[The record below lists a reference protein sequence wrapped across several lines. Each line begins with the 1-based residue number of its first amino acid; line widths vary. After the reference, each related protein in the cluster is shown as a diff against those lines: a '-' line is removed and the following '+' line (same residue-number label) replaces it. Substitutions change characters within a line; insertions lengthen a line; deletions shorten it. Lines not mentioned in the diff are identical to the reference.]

1 MSVTD
6 LRSRRVP
13 LPWVCAGVVAQLAAL
28 VLWACLG
35 GGWRPLAMGTA
46 LGALSALVQLLLAT
60 VRPGALGFGD
70 VTATALVGLAVG
82 SLGLEAAAL
91 WWLLMG
97 MLGLMAL
104 GLARLRARM
113 DHMDHM
119 DRACRGGRPD
129 RTQPTPMHTQQT
141 TRRATPRSSSRSA
154 ERQTGARETD
164 ASVPFAPVILAA
176 GVLAALS
183 TLV

>member
-13 LPWVCAGVVAQLAAL
+13 LPWVCAGIVVQLAAF
-28 VLWACLG
+28 VLWSCLG

-46 LGALSALVQLLLAT
+46 LGSLSALVQLLLAT

-82 SLGLEAAAL
+82 SLGLETAAL

-97 MLGLMAL
+97 ALGLMAL

-113 DHMDHM
+113 G
-119 DRACRGGRPD
+119 REGRPS
-129 RTQPTPMHTQQT
+129 RTRPDSMDAQRTMRRPTQ
-141 TRRATPRSSSRSA
+141 RR
-154 ERQTGARETD
+154 TGAKKTD

-183 TLV
+183 TLA